1 MITSVLYGEKLRIWS
16 LTYSLTHSLM
26 HLLTHSLT
34 HSLIHSLRQA
44 LCVLSTVISE
54 GIATTILEE
63 YMVILTHICVPSI
76 RVHLEIFG
84 AALVTRFPALVLP
97 RILRELESFNHVYQV
112 LSSYFIILGHYVM
125 NIIQSKTAL
134 NPSIVV
140 EIINILI
147 PWCSLTR
154 TYLLTHSCLLTYSLI
169 TYSLTFTHSPF
180 THSLTHSLFLTHLFL
195 THSSSL
201 TSSSLPLTHS
211 PT

>member
-1 MITSVLYGEKLRIWS
+1 
-16 LTYSLTHSLM
+16 
-26 HLLTHSLT
+26 
-34 HSLIHSLRQA
+34 
-44 LCVLSTVISE
+44 
-54 GIATTILEE
+54 
-63 YMVILTHICVPSI
+63 MVILTHICVPSI

-180 THSLTHSLFLTHLFL
+180 THSLTHPLTLPHSPLPHSLLLTPLLRLSCASGISRSTAQMVVIELIPYLSEDVVL
-195 THSSSL
+195 THS
-201 TSSSLPLTHS
+201 LTHS
-211 PT
+211 PTHSLTHSLTHSGGIVAYVNNFLTKTKSFYNGK